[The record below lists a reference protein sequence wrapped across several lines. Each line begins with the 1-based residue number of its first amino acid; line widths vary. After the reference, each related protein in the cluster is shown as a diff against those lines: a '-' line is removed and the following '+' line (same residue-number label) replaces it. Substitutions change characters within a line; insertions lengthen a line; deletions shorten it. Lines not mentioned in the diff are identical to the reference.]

1 MQTYEELRMLNNFQL
16 VELYEKKRDRYTKA
30 YKERIRQTIHWDNEQ
45 VRDVMAIHAVIEQA
59 DSITPR
65 LQSLF
70 KFPEEEDIQYRD
82 VMIDAIELLSDRE
95 VVTCQ
100 EVQDDE

>member
-30 YKERIRQTIHWDNEQ
+30 YKERISKPIHWDHVQ
-45 VRDVMAIHAVIEQA
+45 VRDVMAMHAVIEQA
-59 DSITPR
+59 ASITPR

-100 EVQDDE
+100 EIHDDE

>member
-1 MQTYEELRMLNNFQL
+1 MQTYEELRRLNNFQL
-16 VELYEKKRDRYTKA
+16 IEIYEVKRDRYTKA
-30 YKERIRQTIHWDNEQ
+30 YKKRLSKPIHWNHEQ

-59 DSITPR
+59 NSVTPR

-95 VVTCQ
+95 VNDADV
-100 EVQDDE
+100 